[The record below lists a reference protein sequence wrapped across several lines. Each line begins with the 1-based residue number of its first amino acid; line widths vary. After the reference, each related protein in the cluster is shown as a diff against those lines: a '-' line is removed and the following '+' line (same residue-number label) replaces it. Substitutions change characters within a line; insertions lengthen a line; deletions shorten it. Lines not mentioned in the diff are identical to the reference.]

1 MIFLLP
7 VIAGLVTT
15 TITISGGLSAAACG
29 AISAGLAAGITKVL
43 VDKHKEKKKKDAEQT

>member
-7 VIAGLVTT
+7 VITGVV